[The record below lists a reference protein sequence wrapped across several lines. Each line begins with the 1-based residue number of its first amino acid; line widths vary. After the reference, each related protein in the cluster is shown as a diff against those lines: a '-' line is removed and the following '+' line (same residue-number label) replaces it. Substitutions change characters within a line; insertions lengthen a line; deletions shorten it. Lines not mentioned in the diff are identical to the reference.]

1 MDASQYK
8 DYILTLLFVK
18 YVTDKFKGVKYADI
32 TVPEGGSFDDLVALK
47 GNKNIGEEMDKVIAK
62 LAEAGEN
69 NLRGVIDNAHFNDEA
84 KLGSGKEM
92 VDKLTGLI
100 AIFQRD
106 EFNFKKNKAS
116 GLTIRTY
123 TYDDYAQFIP
133 EGRDIPITRPDKE
146 FRSLSVGN
154 HKLAVFYK
162 LPIEFVHD
170 SGFSA
175 EDYIAKRMAKNVS
188 NAENRAFLLGDGVI
202 EPTGLLNDDGG
213 AEVGVISDVLSYDSI
228 VDLFFSVKPE
238 HRKKA
243 VWIMND
249 KTALALRKLK
259 DESGFPLW
267 NGNNDTILGKPVYIC
282 NEMPDADAGEKC
294 ILFGDFSYYWIID
307 RNPVCLK
314 ILQELFAIR
323 GQIGYIGTEF
333 IDGKLIRSEAV
344 KVLKIA
350 ENK

>member
-1 MDASQYK
+1 MNYNEAKRTIS
-8 DYILTLLFVK
+8 TSA
-18 YVTDKFKGVKYADI
+18 YAQ
-32 TVPEGGSFDDLVALK
+32 EFHSALK
-47 GNKNIGEEMDKVIAK
+47 CQPSAQNVLSGGEYESHSYFLPESMDTQFKSTLKI
-62 LAEAGEN
+62 N
-69 NLRGVIDNAHFNDEA
+69 SILRT
-84 KLGSGKEM
+84 LGT
-92 VDKLTGLI
+92 VFTCHD
-100 AIFQRD
+100 
-106 EFNFKKNKAS
+106 S

-213 AEVGVISDVLSYDSI
+213 AEEGVISDVLSYDSI